1 MLSCASARERHSVS
15 APPHACW
22 PQLHGSRTIMWPSA
36 RNRFLLQCAMRL
48 CDAAVSAACS
58 HSTSCFHRSHQGAVD
73 SSMRCVVV
81 ASCLVVAIPRWRSR
95 HTPGLAGRPAVRA
108 ARNRIRESSMT
119 PCGTEHSVASSSR
132 TRTRYHAG
140 RRRHSPPM
148 DQCHS
153 ECVIECCRY

>member
-119 PCGTEHSVASSSR
+119 PVRHGALRGQLVRVLVPGT
-132 TRTRYHAG
+132 TRAG
-140 RRRHSPPM
+140 DGIHHQWTNAIPN
-148 DQCHS
+148 
-153 ECVIECCRY
+153 V